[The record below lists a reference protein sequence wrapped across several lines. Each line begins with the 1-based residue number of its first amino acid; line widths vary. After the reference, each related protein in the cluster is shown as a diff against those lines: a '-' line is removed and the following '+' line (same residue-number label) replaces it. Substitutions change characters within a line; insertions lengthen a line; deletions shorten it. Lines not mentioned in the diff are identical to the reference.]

1 MTNRETYHFNDF
13 TFANYQR
20 LLQLALNMGFV
31 FGDYSLDN
39 SGRSKKE
46 IVWRHNVEFS
56 VHNALKMAIIEKN

>member
-1 MTNRETYHFNDF
+1 MTNREKYHFDDF

-39 SGRSKKE
+39 SGKSYKE
-46 IVWRHNVEFS
+46 IVCCYGVIYIS
-56 VHNALKMAIIEKN
+56 AY

>member
-1 MTNRETYHFNDF
+1 MTNRENYHFDDF

-39 SGRSKKE
+39 SRK
-46 IVWRHNVEFS
+46 
-56 VHNALKMAIIEKN
+56 LKISSGDTM

>member
-1 MTNRETYHFNDF
+1 MTNRGKYRFSDF

-39 SGRSKKE
+39 
-46 IVWRHNVEFS
+46 
-56 VHNALKMAIIEKN
+56 